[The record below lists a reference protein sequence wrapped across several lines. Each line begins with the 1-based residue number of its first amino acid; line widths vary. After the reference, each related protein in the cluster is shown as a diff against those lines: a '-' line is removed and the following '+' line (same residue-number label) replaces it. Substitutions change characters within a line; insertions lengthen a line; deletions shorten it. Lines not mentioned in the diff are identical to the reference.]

1 MTANQ
6 VQAQLLEE
14 IDALSLAQRLLLLD
28 LIRSFR
34 STLKPAA
41 SARRLGPMKLHLSP
55 AAPESTF
62 RREEI
67 YGDDG
72 R

>member
-14 IDALSLAQRLLLLD
+14 IDALWLAQRLLLLD
-28 LIRSFR
+28 RIPSFR

-41 SARRLGPMKLHLSP
+41 PAMPVNLVERLCDVAMECIDEVTRKTASVG
-55 AAPESTF
+55 T
-62 RREEI
+62 
-67 YGDDG
+67 
-72 R
+72 